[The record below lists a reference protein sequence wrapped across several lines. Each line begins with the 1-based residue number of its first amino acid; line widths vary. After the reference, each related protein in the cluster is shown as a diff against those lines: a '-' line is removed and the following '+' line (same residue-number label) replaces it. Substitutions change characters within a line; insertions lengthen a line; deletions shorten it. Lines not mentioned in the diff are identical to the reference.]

1 MSKFIYAHAGDS
13 GWKVALAS
21 CRAQVRHQL
30 QDARKPTLGWC
41 YLTDLGARLI
51 GFFAGG
57 EIARHHLYGYT
68 GVLTVFAGVA

>member
-1 MSKFIYAHAGDS
+1 
-13 GWKVALAS
+13 
-21 CRAQVRHQL
+21 VRE
-30 QDARKPTLGWC
+30 A
-41 YLTDLGARLI
+41 LGAAPLI

>member
-1 MSKFIYAHAGDS
+1 MPMPATPTGRSP
-13 GWKVALAS
+13 WPP

-41 YLTDLGARLI
+41 YLTDLRAAPLI

-57 EIARHHLYGYT
+57 EIARYHLYGYT